1 MYVWPTF
8 GLMLIGSLFVCIL
21 EGLFIGEVTISWSS
35 LNMNLKLFFDVT
47 IVWTIFLFFPG

>member
-47 IVWTIFLFFPG
+47 IVWSIFLFFPG